1 MKNIIRIALGLAW
14 LVLSAPS
21 GAFVDPLSLAGS
33 AVSTAM
39 DVRTKAEVKNDVEI
53 DAALTKKLLEAKGD
67 DFKDVSVLVFAQQA
81 VLVGY
86 AKNEEAK
93 RKAEAL
99 AKADR
104 RIRSLRNDIVVGSPA
119 GGMAGNLVLDKKI
132 GAALTAAK
140 GVHSVNMRWKVYGGE
155 VFLMGIAKSKAEA
168 DLAAAKVRGLDG
180 VKSVR
185 SSLRIGRK

>member
-1 MKNIIRIALGLAW
+1 MLGLAC
-14 LVLSAPS
+14 LALAMQAN
-21 GAFVDPLSLAGS
+21 AFVDPLSLAGS

-39 DVRTKAEVKNDVEI
+39 DVRTKTEVKNDVEI

-67 DFKDVSVLVFAQQA
+67 DLKNVSALVFAQQA

-86 AKNEEAK
+86 VKNEEAR
-93 RKAEAL
+93 RKAEEL
-99 AKADR
+99 AKADK
-104 RIRSLRNDIVVGSPA
+104 RIRSLKNDIVVGSPA

-132 GAALTAAK
+132 GAVLTAAK
-140 GVHSVNMRWKVYGGE
+140 GVNSVNLRWKAYGGE

-168 DLAAAKVRGLDG
+168 DLAVAKIRGLDG
-180 VKSVR
+180 VKNVR